1 MSEELPSVIQ
11 LIAKVMNDV
20 RSVSKADTN
29 SHFGFKFR
37 GIDTVLDAVA
47 PALRS
52 HGVVVIPELREQTSE
67 IVGKS
72 VRVIVKVAYTF
83 YGPKGD
89 SVTALVPGEAM
100 DAQDKASSKAMSVAF
115 RTALIQALA
124 IPTGERDPHAGAP
137 IGRKLIQL
145 QQKVKLAGAANGF
158 EKFADLRDDYALWS
172 QGADLEVADE
182 SDLTAYLKHLD
193 PGSTTRMQRSGANG
207 SRP

>member
-1 MSEELPSVIQ
+1 MSSELPSVIQ
-11 LIAKVMNDV
+11 LIAQVMNDV

-47 PALRS
+47 PALRE

-67 IVGKS
+67 VVGKN

-89 SVTALVPGEAM
+89 SVTSVVPGEAM

-137 IGRKLIQL
+137 VGRKLIQL
-145 QQKVKLAGAANGF
+145 QQKVKAAGAAKGF
-158 EKFADLRDDYALWS
+158 ENFAELRDDYAIWS
-172 QGADLEVADE
+172 QGADLEVADVD
-182 SDLTAYLKHLD
+182 DLSAYLKHLD
-193 PGSTTRMQRSGANG
+193 PSTTTRMQRSTNGA
-207 SRP
+207 RP